1 MKMQI
6 NRLFEIVYILLDK
19 KRVTAK
25 ELTEHFGVSRR
36 TICRDIDT
44 LSAVGIPIYTE
55 RGKGGG
61 ISLLPDFVLN
71 KSILSEQE
79 QNEILSALHGL
90 SNVKTD
96 DSKQILQRLSTI
108 FNKTTTNWIEVDYS
122 GWTHENDFFNDFKVV
137 ILEQRIV
144 EFDYY
149 NKHGDK
155 TFRRVEPM
163 QVWFKSKSWYLKG
176 FCLTKHG
183 MRLYK
188 LSRIKNLNVTDEHF
202 KQRDS
207 LIVSGNPIDS
217 IYEGGKNINLKL
229 RIEAE
234 KAYRIYDDLYESM
247 VEKQPDGSF
256 IATMTWPEDS
266 WLYDFIL
273 SFGKYIEVLEPEHMR
288 NIIKDEAQKI
298 SEKYL

>member
-1 MKMQI
+1 MQI
-6 NRLFEIVYILLDK
+6 NRLFEMVYILLDK
-19 KRVTAK
+19 KSVTAR
-25 ELTEHFGVSRR
+25 ELAEHFGVSIR
-36 TICRDIDT
+36 TICRDVDT

-61 ISLLPDFVLN
+61 IRLLPDFVLN

-79 QNEILSALHGL
+79 QDDILSALHGL

-96 DSKQILQRLSTI
+96 DSKQILQKMSTI

-122 GWTHENDFFNDFKVV
+122 GWTHENDFFNDFKVA

-149 NKHGDK
+149 NRYGDK

-163 QVWFKSKSWYLKG
+163 QVWFKSKSWYIKG

-188 LSRIKNLNVTDEHF
+188 LSRIKGLTVMDEHF
-202 KQRDS
+202 DKRDS
-207 LIVSGNPIDS
+207 LIVSGNPILS
-217 IYEGGKNINLKL
+217 IFEEGKNVNLKL
-229 RIEAE
+229 RIEPE

-256 IATMTWPEDS
+256 IATMTWPENS

-273 SFGKYIEVLEPEHMR
+273 SFGKYIEVLEPEHIR
-288 NIIKDEAQKI
+288 NIIKEEAQKI

>member
-1 MKMQI
+1 KM
-6 NRLFEIVYILLDK
+6 
-19 KRVTAK
+19 
-25 ELTEHFGVSRR
+25 
-36 TICRDIDT
+36 
-44 LSAVGIPIYTE
+44 
-55 RGKGGG
+55 
-61 ISLLPDFVLN
+61 
-71 KSILSEQE
+71 
-79 QNEILSALHGL
+79 
-90 SNVKTD
+90 
-96 DSKQILQRLSTI
+96 STI

-122 GWTHENDFFNDFKVV
+122 GWTHENDFFNDFKVA

-149 NKHGDK
+149 NRYGDK

-163 QVWFKSKSWYLKG
+163 QVWFKSKSWYIKG

-188 LSRIKNLNVTDEHF
+188 LSRIKGLTVMDEHF
-202 KQRDS
+202 DKRDS
-207 LIVSGNPIDS
+207 LIVSGNPILS
-217 IYEGGKNINLKL
+217 IFEEGKNVNLKL
-229 RIEAE
+229 RIEPE

-256 IATMTWPEDS
+256 IATMTWPENS

-273 SFGKYIEVLEPEHMR
+273 SFGKYIEVLEPEHIR
-288 NIIKDEAQKI
+288 NIIKEEAQKI